1 MEEFERGRVGT
12 VPVRLDRQQPFLG
25 IHAIDIFVRD
35 QDASVRFYV
44 EQLGFHVAFDG
55 QLHSGNRWVAVS
67 PPDGSAVLSL
77 VAPAPE
83 STAFRLIGRP
93 TGIVFIT
100 EDVIATWE
108 QWRRR

>member
-1 MEEFERGRVGT
+1 MEDIALRRVNSI
-12 VPVRLDRQQPFLG
+12 PVRLDRQQPFLG

-44 EQLGFHVAFDG
+44 DQLGFHVAFDG
-55 QLHSGNRWVAVS
+55 QLHSGVRWVAVS

-77 VAPAPE
+77 VAPPPE

-93 TGIVFIT
+93 TGIVLIT

-108 QWRRR
+108 QW